1 MKNRLLILLVTFSS
15 IVFAQEKAV
24 DILSVKAGLIGGW
37 ISYEKEI
44 STNFTVSGDVG
55 YEGGLFYNSLMSDD
69 VHYIFTTTLNLTG
82 RYYYNFERRIEKNKN
97 TTNNAA
103 NFVAFQTKF
112 TPNWGSSTS
121 ANNVRVLK
129 TFTVFSKY
137 GFKRNLSNRF
147 NFEFAFG
154 PGYQWAEKT
163 DGGLTFGLDAHFG
176 FNF

>member
-1 MKNRLLILLVTFSS
+1 MKKIFILVTLITTITLFS
-15 IVFAQEKAV
+15 QEKAV
-24 DILSVKAGLIGGW
+24 DVFSAKAGLIGGW

-44 STNFTVSGDVG
+44 SPNFTVSGDVG

-163 DGGLTFGLDAHFG
+163 DGGLTFGLDARFG